1 MRPPPFFTMIYLLIP
16 VFIYFFLF
24 LYSLRFRNPYR
35 LTYIFGPKGSGKS
48 TLMVKYMLRYAK
60 KGWTI
65 YTDMEGVN
73 IDGVRFFPF
82 TALEISAPPPKSAI
96 FLDEVGI
103 TMDNRKFKSFSD
115 GLRDL
120 FKLQRHF
127 QLVIFCNSQSYDVDL
142 KVKNLVDTM
151 ILQTNILNLIGVSRP
166 IIKKTCLVEASSQGE
181 SRIADNL
188 KFASFLSIRLT
199 WLPKYHKYFNSFHK
213 VDRPEL
219 PYTSCNGLKVRK
231 HAIMELRHNLGH
243 SRSTDN

>member
-1 MRPPPFFTMIYLLIP
+1 MIMIYFIIIP
-16 VFIYFFLF
+16 FAIYICLF
-24 LYSLRFRNPYR
+24 VYSLKFRNPYK

-48 TLMVKYMLRYAK
+48 TLLVKYMIRYAK
-60 KGWTI
+60 KGWNI

-82 TALEISAPPPKSAI
+82 SALELSAPPPKSAI

-103 TMDNRKFKSFSD
+103 TMDNRKFKTFSD

-127 QLVIFCNSQSYDVDL
+127 QLVIFCNSQSYDVDI
-142 KVKNLVDTM
+142 KVRNLVDTM

-213 VDRPEL
+213 VKRPEL
-219 PYTSCNGLKVRK
+219 PYTACNGLSVSK
-231 HAIMELRHNLGH
+231 HAIKELRRNLGR
-243 SRSTDN
+243 SRSSDDNAQH